1 MTIGQKIKR
10 IRVKRGLTQSELGEK
25 VSLTGDR
32 IRQYENDVR
41 CPKPEMLQKIADALN
56 VNIRAISDPSFNDAA
71 SAIYALFELE
81 DTFNFHL
88 EKTGDTFYLSFKQDY
103 DNLESS
109 ALKIALENW
118 YSVKN
123 KLSPS
128 LNEDIED
135 IQKKVLN
142 YENWKWNYP
151 KMSSDSSWE
160 RLQRIEQYKKQ
171 IELLENEEANN
182 NSGEP

>member
-10 IRVKRGLTQSELGEK
+10 IRLKRGLTQSELGEK

-41 CPKPEMLQKIADALN
+41 CPKPEMLQIIADALN

-88 EKTGDTFYLSFKQDY
+88 ENHYFLHLHLHHHNSHLLQVH
-103 DNLESS
+103 NL
-109 ALKIALENW
+109 LFFLD
-118 YSVKN
+118 
-123 KLSPS
+123 LFF
-128 LNEDIED
+128 
-135 IQKKVLN
+135 
-142 YENWKWNYP
+142 
-151 KMSSDSSWE
+151 
-160 RLQRIEQYKKQ
+160 
-171 IELLENEEANN
+171 
-182 NSGEP
+182 

>member
-1 MTIGQKIKR
+1 M
-10 IRVKRGLTQSELGEK
+10 
-25 VSLTGDR
+25 
-32 IRQYENDVR
+32 
-41 CPKPEMLQKIADALN
+41 
-56 VNIRAISDPSFNDAA
+56 NIRAMTS
-71 SAIYALFELE
+71 L
-81 DTFNFHL
+81 
-88 EKTGDTFYLSFKQDY
+88 G
-103 DNLESS
+103 
-109 ALKIALENW
+109 
-118 YSVKN
+118 
-123 KLSPS
+123 S